1 MEDLAPNCLLRQIG
15 ASRCEVRTTETCP
28 RCGWDTEV
36 LKERNAEIEAN
47 GLTLCPDGLHRLIIR
62 KGGKTDGNT

>member
-1 MEDLAPNCLLRQIG
+1 MEDLTPNCLLRQIG
-15 ASRCEVRTTETCP
+15 ASRCQVTTTKACP

-36 LKERNAEIEAN
+36 LKERNAQIKTN
-47 GLTLCPDGLHRLIIR
+47 GLTLCSDGLYRCIIR